1 MNHKALTHEPFGHSG
16 RAVLAGVLNYAFYAL
31 FVVMFLVF
39 TFATKAFFSTNN
51 LVQLVTD
58 CSQYFILCG
67 GLTFVLLTGNLDL
80 SVGAV
85 VMAAGHASIILS
97 NRNAPLLIVIVVPLL
112 IGALVGWING
122 ILITKLKM
130 QTFIV
135 TMGMMILVK
144 GINLT
149 LTNGI
154 YYYPSDYLANAMT
167 FKIGGL
173 VPVMIIV
180 TLGLL
185 VVFQFIK
192 KYTKFGRNLIAVGC
206 NKLNAAKMGINVDR
220 NLVITFVISGVC
232 AAFAGIISVT
242 NVLTVTPATG
252 DGFEFTATAMVLL
265 GGTSLRKRLLCAGLH
280 LWSAVPADDPERP
293 VHHGRKSVLYADHPG
308 PVYIPGHVFRL
319 Y

>member
-1 MNHKALTHEPFGHSG
+1 
-16 RAVLAGVLNYAFYAL
+16 
-31 FVVMFLVF
+31 MFLVL
-39 TFATKAFFSTNN
+39 TFATKSIFQAQTIWSSGHRLFAVFHS
-51 LVQLVTD
+51 LRRPD
-58 CSQYFILCG
+58 LCAPHG
-67 GLTFVLLTGNLDL
+67 KSR
-80 SVGAV
+80 SVG
-85 VMAAGHASIILS
+85 GGGGDGGRHASIILS

-220 NLVITFVISGVC
+220 NLVIT
-232 AAFAGIISVT
+232 
-242 NVLTVTPATG
+242 L
-252 DGFEFTATAMVLL
+252 
-265 GGTSLRKRLLCAGLH
+265 
-280 LWSAVPADDPERP
+280 
-293 VHHGRKSVLYADHPG
+293 
-308 PVYIPGHVFRL
+308 
-319 Y
+319 